1 MKYLISSLLVI
12 GFIGIAIFGFMLFD
26 IEMNHAN
33 TGCIA
38 SMIYGTAC
46 PMNITDFDLH
56 HVFVLQSL
64 SRILVPPSPNSLLFL
79 ISLLLISISI
89 SLFHKNLSNQKFKFP
104 LRRLR
109 NLELDSSYSERKIR
123 SWLSLFELSPALQ

>member
-33 TGCIA
+33 TSCIA
-38 SMIYGTAC
+38 YMIDGTAC
-46 PMNITDFDLH
+46 PMNITDFALH

-64 SRILVPPSPNSLLFL
+64 SRIVPPSPNSLLFL
-79 ISLLLISISI
+79 TSLLLISISI
-89 SLFHKNLSNQKFKFP
+89 SLFHKNLPNQKFKFP
-104 LRRLR
+104 LQRLR